1 MNFQVPQFIE
11 IEDKIFGPLTFKQFI
26 FTAGGAGAAY
36 LVYAYLSKLIGS
48 LAWGLAIPVFLFA
61 LGLAFYRINERPFI
75 VTVEAAFRFFLKSKL
90 YRWKKDLKNAR
101 ALQVMAGADAPTNS
115 EIPKLTESRL
125 SDLAWSL
132 DVNERT
138 GEGGT

>member
-36 LVYAYLSKLIGS
+36 LVYAYGSKLIGF
-48 LAWGLAIPVFLFA
+48 LAWGLAVPVFLFA

-90 YRWKKDLKNAR
+90 YRWKKDIKGAR
-101 ALQVMAGADAPTNS
+101 TQKVVS
-115 EIPKLTESRL
+115 EGSASVNTDIPKLTESKL

-132 DVNERT
+132 DVNEKTEDR
-138 GEGGT
+138 E

>member
-26 FTAGGAGAAY
+26 FVVGGAGAAY
-36 LVYAYLSKLIGS
+36 VVYAYLSKLIGFF
-48 LAWGLAIPVFLFA
+48 AWIIAVPVLLFA

-90 YRWKKDLKNAR
+90 YRWKKDIKGAR
-101 ALQVMAGADAPTNS
+101 MQKINTTANTGTG
-115 EIPKLTESRL
+115 EGIPKLTESRL

-138 GEGGT
+138 NEGDS

>member
-36 LVYAYLSKLIGS
+36 LVYAYLSKLIGF
-48 LAWGLAIPVFLFA
+48 LAWGIAAPVFLFA
-61 LGLAFYRINERPFI
+61 LGLAFYKINERPFI

-90 YRWKKDLKNAR
+90 YRWKKDLKGAR
-101 ALQVMAGADAPTNS
+101 MQKIVTETDAPQGS

-138 GEGGT
+138 GEGEL

>member
-36 LVYAYLSKLIGS
+36 LVYAYLSKIVGF
-48 LAWGLAIPVFLFA
+48 LAWGLAVPVFLFA

-75 VTVEAAFRFFLKSKL
+75 VTVEAAFRFFIKSKL
-90 YRWKKDLKNAR
+90 YRWKKDLKSAR
-101 ALQVMAGADAPTNS
+101 ALTVAAGENAPVGS
-115 EIPKLTESRL
+115 EIPRLTESKL

-132 DVNERT
+132 DVNERAK
-138 GEGGT
+138 EGDT